1 MRSLIVTLKVRV
13 LLTLLNQKRLLV
25 NRHNSIGR
33 RKLTSLFLQMK
44 SSNNVGSLVLSAS
57 RFKVWTIYPS
67 VSLDCV
73 LDFLSNA
80 FETIEGV
87 PEELI
92 TVHEISETKNII
104 YNKQH
109 HLEMIEQTFKNKYD
123 IQAYALNHLKE
134 LERFNEQLSEL
145 T

>member
-1 MRSLIVTLKVRV
+1 
-13 LLTLLNQKRLLV
+13 
-25 NRHNSIGR
+25 
-33 RKLTSLFLQMK
+33 MK
-44 SSNNVGSLVLSAS
+44 NSNNVGSLVLSAS